1 MIKPPCPKTCRLKC
15 FQKLTEIVRLDIF
28 KKFWNLGDINRQR
41 DFISKYVEITKKKR
55 ERLRATD
62 NDLDNDV
69 ASSRRH
75 LSFFYSLPDLSQKN
89 NKKIKVC
96 QTFFLNTLS
105 VSHQM
110 VKTVANKSFKKGQ
123 TVVENDKR
131 GRVTRN
137 SRLPTEVKQY
147 VREHINSVQRVESHY
162 TRQNSAR
169 EFLPSSLNITRMYEL
184 YKIYCSEKE
193 IARVATF
200 SMYRQVFLT
209 EFNLSFHLPKKDQC
223 DLCNKYKNSNENQ
236 KSELEAEIRDHLK
249 AKEMSRQKKESD
261 KEQAANSVDHCV
273 AAFDL
278 QKVLIAPKADVSQLY
293 YKRKLSTYNLTVYD
307 ISRCNG
313 YCFMWHEGIAS
324 RGACEIGSSVLSFI
338 KTKVQE
344 GNL

>member
-1 MIKPPCPKTCRLKC
+1 
-15 FQKLTEIVRLDIF
+15 
-28 KKFWNLGDINRQR
+28 
-41 DFISKYVEITKKKR
+41 
-55 ERLRATD
+55 
-62 NDLDNDV
+62 
-69 ASSRRH
+69 
-75 LSFFYSLPDLSQKN
+75 
-89 NKKIKVC
+89 
-96 QTFFLNTLS
+96 
-105 VSHQM
+105 M

-293 YKRKLSTYNLTVYD
+293 YKRKLSTYNLTVVRY
-307 ISRCNG
+307 
-313 YCFMWHEGIAS
+313 
-324 RGACEIGSSVLSFI
+324 
-338 KTKVQE
+338 
-344 GNL
+344 